1 MPRAIEQGIR
11 TAIWQAHQKEKLE
24 SVALAQR
31 FGLPRRTVQDLLLQ
45 ARRNDGTMPSP
56 AYHSPEPASKR
67 LANDPIFL
75 QAQAL
80 RREHPEW
87 GSEIIRIILTEHYP
101 EGPVPSSRSLQ
112 RWFDQVDL
120 LPALPGRRLL
130 PVYRRATA
138 VHQTWQIDAIDQV
151 PLADNSLASCLRCID
166 ECSGAFLGSRIFPPS
181 VQRRAACGREG
192 GTAGDVRPLRVAQGA
207 ADG

>member
-56 AYHSPEPASKR
+56 AYHCPQPASQR
-67 LANDPIFL
+67 LAKDPIFL

-80 RREHPEW
+80 RRDHPEW
-87 GSEIIRIILTEHYP
+87 GSELIRILLAEHFP
-101 EGPVPSSRSLQ
+101 KALVPSSRTLQ

-138 VHQTWQIDAIDQV
+138 VHQTWQIDATDQV
-151 PLADNSLASCLRCID
+151 PLADNSLASCLRFVD
-166 ECSGAFLGSRIFPPS
+166 ECSGAFLGSRVFPPS
-181 VQRRAACGREG
+181 VQLRVTCGR
-192 GTAGDVRPLRVAQGA
+192 A
-207 ADG
+207 

>member
-11 TAIWQAHQKEKLE
+11 TAIWQAHQKEHLDN
-24 SVALAQR
+24 VAIAQR

-45 ARRNDGTMPSP
+45 ARRNDNTMPSA
-56 AYHSPEPASKR
+56 AYHCPQPASRR
-67 LANDPIFL
+67 LAKDPIFL

-87 GSEIIRIILTEHYP
+87 GSELIRIILTEHFP
-101 EGPVPSSRSLQ
+101 KALVPSSRTLQ

-138 VHQTWQIDAIDQV
+138 VHQTWQIDATDQV
-151 PLADNSLASCLRCID
+151 PLADNSLASCLRFVD
-166 ECSGAFLGSRIFPPS
+166 ECSGAFLGSRVFPPR
-181 VQRRAACGREG
+181 VQ
-192 GTAGDVRPLRVAQGA
+192 LRVT
-207 ADG
+207 